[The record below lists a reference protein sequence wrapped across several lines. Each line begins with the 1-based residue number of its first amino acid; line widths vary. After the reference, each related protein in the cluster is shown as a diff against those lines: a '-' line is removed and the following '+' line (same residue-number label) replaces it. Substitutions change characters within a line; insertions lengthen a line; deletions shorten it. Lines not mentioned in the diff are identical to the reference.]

1 MFPSPRRRRAIPSCT
16 LARWKKVL
24 LAVLGALVLGA
35 ALVSAPWCPV
45 VVPRPPEPLMIGASK
60 VALRAGA
67 AVVPLKPP
75 FPVVRAG
82 YGPSRPTARRAASPL
97 SARALVVDSGGTTWG
112 LVVLDAL
119 LIPTE
124 LADAV
129 RARAGLSEVWVAA
142 THTHSS
148 FGGFDRRWAAQVAG
162 LGAYDQA
169 AYEAM
174 LEGAL
179 LALKQAGAAL
189 APVRVSAGTSA
200 PPDLSVPRTGPSAD
214 GRLTRVAF
222 DGPERAV
229 AEVLIA
235 SAHPTV
241 IPRENEELDADWPGA
256 LAAARE
262 ASGAGVSLVVQ
273 GAAGNA
279 TVAFH
284 ENESLAQWVERIA
297 AAAAAVPLKPAGDAG
312 LVVIRMGVT
321 LPEVD
326 VTRLVSA
333 PLQPA
338 VRNVLCTQSDAYITL
353 SLVRLGQLN
362 LLAVPGEPSF
372 AAGRALEEKGGADR
386 LVALTGGYLGYVEPA
401 EVVGRG
407 EGEARRQ
414 YYGPALAAALEE
426 GARAALE
433 ALALVVGGSGE
444 AK

>member
-1 MFPSPRRRRAIPSCT
+1 MLSPARV
-16 LARWKKVL
+16 ARWKKVI
-24 LAVLGALVLGA
+24 LAVLGALVLAA

-45 VVPRPPEPLMIGASK
+45 VVPKPPEPLMIGASK

-67 AVVPLKPP
+67 AVVPLEPP
-75 FPVVRAG
+75 FPIARAG
-82 YGPSRPTARRAASPL
+82 YGPSRPTATKAATPL
-97 SARALVVDSGGTTWG
+97 HARALVVDSGGTTWG

-129 RARAGLSEVWVAA
+129 RAKAGLSEVWVAA

-148 FGGFDRRWAAQVAG
+148 FGGYDRRWAAQVAG
-162 LGAYDQA
+162 TGRFQQASYDA
-169 AYEAM
+169 
-174 LEGAL
+174 LLDGAL
-179 LALKQAGAAL
+179 KALEQAGSAL

-200 PPDLSVPRTGPSAD
+200 PPDLSAPRSGPSAD
-214 GRLTRVAF
+214 GRLTRIALE
-222 DGPERAV
+222 GPERPV

-262 ASGAGVSLVVQ
+262 AKGAGVSLVVQ
-273 GAAGNA
+273 GAGGNA
-279 TVAFH
+279 SVAFR
-284 ENESLAQWVERIA
+284 ENESLASWVERIA
-297 AAAAAVPLKPAGDAG
+297 ADAAAVPLRPAGDAG

-321 LPEVD
+321 LPEID
-326 VTRLVSA
+326 ATRLVSA

-338 VRNVLCTQSDAYITL
+338 VRNVLCTQSDAYLTL

-362 LLAVPGEPSF
+362 LLSVPGEPSF

-386 LVALTGGYLGYVEPA
+386 IVTLAGGYLGYVEPA
-401 EVVGRG
+401 EVVQKG

-414 YYGPALAAALEE
+414 YYGPGLAAALEE
-426 GARAALE
+426 GARAAFE
-433 ALALVVGGSGE
+433 AMALVVGRSAE